1 VRALLD
7 TNVLIALLDPAHIHH
22 DIAHHWF
29 ATLGETGW
37 ATCPI
42 TQNGFVR
49 IVSQPR
55 YSNPVSTALAAA
67 LLASFV
73 SSPAHE
79 FWPDSISL
87 FESNLVDA
95 TRLMTASQIT
105 DSYLLALAVK
115 NGGILVSLDSRL
127 ITSAVTLGEKHL
139 LLLN

>member
-1 VRALLD
+1 VRSLLD

-29 ATLGETGW
+29 ANLGETGW

-73 SSPAHE
+73 SAPAHE

-87 FESNLVDA
+87 CERNLIDA

-127 ITSAVTLGEKHL
+127 LTSAVKLGEKHL